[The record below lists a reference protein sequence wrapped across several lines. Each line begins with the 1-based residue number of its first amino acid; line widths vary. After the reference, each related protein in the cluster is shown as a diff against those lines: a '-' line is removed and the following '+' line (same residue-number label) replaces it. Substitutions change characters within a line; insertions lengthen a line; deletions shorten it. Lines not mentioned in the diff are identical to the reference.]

1 MTTRSFIEDQ
11 RVSSTHP
18 DPPLSEM
25 ERVSP
30 KYTRQQ
36 YAESQEP
43 QWEWSYNQLHRSK
56 SHHQVLNLMYVCCS
70 CSVVSPTLVSGRAA
84 PKPPPEPVSDP
95 QVYQDYYK
103 PEPTVPEGL
112 YCETPPQ
119 VPVTH
124 IPQDVHEVCTV
135 HRESCSSLCEC
146 DMVP

>member
-25 ERVSP
+25 ERGSP

-56 SHHQVLNLMYVCCS
+56 SLSSGVEPDVRMLFI
-70 CSVVSPTLVSGRAA
+70 VSPTLVSGRAA
-84 PKPPPEPVSDP
+84 PKPPQEPVSDP
-95 QVYQDYYK
+95 QVYRDYYK

-112 YCETPPQ
+112 YCEAPPQ

-124 IPQDVHEVCTV
+124 IPQDVHKVCTV
-135 HRESCSSLCEC
+135 HRESCSSFCEC